1 MFWKK
6 MINFCK
12 NANCPSSPDLLAF
25 QCEKLALRKNREID
39 RHLATCEFCQAEVAF
54 YAHYPP
60 ADESLETTEIPK
72 PLYEL
77 ARALLGNR
85 RNDFSTLNE
94 LIGGGESL
102 KLEKV

>member
-6 MINFCK
+6 MVNFCK

-25 QCEKLALRKNREID
+25 QSDEVSLRKNREIS
-39 RHLATCEFCQAEVAF
+39 RHLEACEFCASEVEF
-54 YAHYPP
+54 YKHYPQT
-60 ADESLETTEIPK
+60 DEKIETAEIPQ

-77 ARALLGNR
+77 ARALLGNKR
-85 RNDFSTLNE
+85 GDFLTLNK
-94 LIGGGESL
+94 LFGSNESL

>member
-25 QCEKLALRKNREID
+25 QCEKVALKKNRQIR
-39 RHLATCEFCQAEVAF
+39 RHLETCEFCQAEVEF
-54 YAHYPP
+54 YAHYPQT
-60 ADESLETTEIPK
+60 DEKIETAEIPK

-77 ARALLGNR
+77 ALALLGNR
-85 RNDFSTLNE
+85 RNDFSTLNK
-94 LIGGGESL
+94 LMGGNERL

>member
-25 QCEKLALRKNREID
+25 QCDAFALKKNREIS
-39 RHLATCEFCQAEVAF
+39 RHLETCEFCQAEVAF

-60 ADESLETTEIPK
+60 SDEKVETAEIPK

-85 RNDFSTLNE
+85 RNDFSTLDK

-102 KLEKV
+102 KLGKV

>member
-1 MFWKK
+1 

-12 NANCPSSPDLLAF
+12 SATCPSSPDLLAF
-25 QCEKLALRKNREID
+25 QSEKLALKKNRKIE
-39 RHLATCEFCQAEVAF
+39 RHLETCEFCQAEAAF

-60 ADESLETTEIPK
+60 TDEKIETAEMPK

-77 ARALLGNR
+77 ALALLGNR
-85 RNDFSTLNE
+85 RNDFSTLNK